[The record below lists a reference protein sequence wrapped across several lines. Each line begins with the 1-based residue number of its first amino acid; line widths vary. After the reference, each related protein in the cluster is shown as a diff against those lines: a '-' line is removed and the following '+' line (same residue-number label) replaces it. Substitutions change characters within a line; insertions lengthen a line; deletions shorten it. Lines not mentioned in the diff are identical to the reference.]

1 MARDGWNAALM
12 GLAMMGTACL
22 ALMAAPVA
30 REGANRAAIPLENI
44 FPVVIGDWK
53 VDPNAQ
59 ALVRPAI
66 ERGRDFNIYQQVLER
81 TYVDRTGRRI
91 MLSVAYGTNQSPSM
105 QMHRPEICYQASG
118 YEVTGLQHSI
128 LELTGRGLPATRLLA
143 RQEGRSEPITYWM
156 RIGND
161 VSEGVLERQWLKLAY
176 GLRGLI
182 PDGALFRV
190 STIGVS
196 EGEAFEIQ
204 QRFIRDLLKNAGPQ
218 LRTFFVGVPERGFIA
233 R

>member
-156 RIGND
+156 VVGDAIVDRSLD
-161 VSEGVLERQWLKLAY
+161 MTWRQLSFSLK
-176 GLRGLI
+176 REI
-182 PDGALFRV
+182 PDGLLVRISSLDRDPARAYELHTRFARELANSIPDRFR
-190 STIGVS
+190 
-196 EGEAFEIQ
+196 
-204 QRFIRDLLKNAGPQ
+204 
-218 LRTFFVGVPERGFIA
+218 ERVLGKTA
-233 R
+233 RSG